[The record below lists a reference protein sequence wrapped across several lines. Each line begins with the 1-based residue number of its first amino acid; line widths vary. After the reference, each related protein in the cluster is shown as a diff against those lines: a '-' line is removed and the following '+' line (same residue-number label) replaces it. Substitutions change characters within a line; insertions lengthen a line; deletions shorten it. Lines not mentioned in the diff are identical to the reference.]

1 MTGHT
6 RDRPRHAADEA
17 LHLARGPTARP
28 VTGAVQAAAIR
39 IVLLSNNPDKG
50 AQLARL
56 GITIARQ
63 VPTALHLTGTNA
75 AYLAT
80 KARRGGHDLLSRG
93 LERAAEPHPLAGP
106 AHLGTAGR

>member
-1 MTGHT
+1 VT
-6 RDRPRHAADEA
+6 DRPY
-17 LHLARGPTARP
+17 P
-28 VTGAVQAAAIR
+28 VTGLAAGAAQMLHALGANR
-39 IVLLSNNPDKG
+39 IALLSNNPGKG

-93 LERAAEPHPLAGP
+93 LERAAGPHRHAGPLAGP
-106 AHLGTAGR
+106 AHLGTEGR

>member
-1 MTGHT
+1 MI
-6 RDRPRHAADEA
+6 DRPY
-17 LHLARGPTARP
+17 P
-28 VTGAVQAAAIR
+28 VTGLGTPLTRRSAPPHRAAE
-39 IVLLSNNPDKG
+39 NNPGKG

-80 KARRGGHDLLSRG
+80 KARRGGHNLLSRR
-93 LERAAEPHPLAGP
+93 LERAAGPHRQAGP
-106 AHLGTAGR
+106 AHLGSADR

>member
-1 MTGHT
+1 ML
-6 RDRPRHAADEA
+6 HA
-17 LHLARGPTARP
+17 L
-28 VTGAVQAAAIR
+28 GANR
-39 IVLLSNNPDKG
+39 IALLSNNPDKG

-93 LERAAEPHPLAGP
+93 LERAAEPHRHAGP
-106 AHLGTAGR
+106 LDGTADLGLGR

>member
-1 MTGHT
+1 ML
-6 RDRPRHAADEA
+6 HA
-17 LHLARGPTARP
+17 L
-28 VTGAVQAAAIR
+28 GANR
-39 IVLLSNNPDKG
+39 IALLSNNPDKG

-80 KARRGGHDLLSRG
+80 KARRGGHDHLSRS
-93 LERAAEPHPLAGP
+93 LERAAGPHRHAGPLAGP
-106 AHLGTAGR
+106 ADLGFEAR